1 MTEPMSATAPAQRRW
16 SSGARLQNKWDWRAA
31 ANFVGGG
38 SGGGLLL
45 LGLPAAAADAADLH
59 RTVAWTALA
68 LMAAGLACIL
78 LKLGHPLRALNTLRH
93 PQTSWMT
100 REVLAVP
107 LVFGFGVAAILRPG
121 SVVLAAAA
129 ALSGLA
135 FLYCQARILFAAQGI
150 PAWRTRGIVS
160 LTVVNGLANGA
171 GLLML
176 LVAAFAAGA
185 TRPAALLLLGTLML
199 RQLAWL
205 RYRRALVGG
214 SVPRL
219 TLEVIERLDSRLR
232 VFGHVVPAVLLAIAV
247 LAGGGALAWLAALAG
262 LLATAS
268 GWMLTFT
275 LVTRAAY
282 TRGFELPMRLKI
294 PGARRARNE

>member
-1 MTEPMSATAPAQRRW
+1 MIEPMSATAPAQRRW
-16 SSGARLQNKWDWRAA
+16 SSGARLQSKWDWRAA

-45 LGLPAAAADAADLH
+45 LGLPAAVSGATELYRAIAG
-59 RTVAWTALA
+59 VALA

-121 SVVLAAAA
+121 SLALAAAA

-171 GLLML
+171 GLLVC
-176 LVAAFAAGA
+176 LVAAFAAEA
-185 TRPAALLLLGTLML
+185 TRLAALLLLATLIL

-205 RYRRALVGG
+205 RYRRALAAAA
-214 SVPRL
+214 VPRM
-219 TLEVIERLDSRLR
+219 TLEVIERLDGRVR
-232 VFGHVVPAVLLAIAV
+232 VFGHVVPAVLMAMAV
-247 LAGGGALAWLAALAG
+247 LAGGSVPGWLAALAG
-262 LLATAS
+262 LLATAM
-268 GWMLTFT
+268 GWALTFT

-294 PGARRARNE
+294 PGAQRARNE